1 MTDFG
6 GKTAVVTGAASGIG
20 RATAKA
26 LADAGATVTLLD
38 VNDELGASAAE
49 AAGGTYVHLDV
60 SQPDEWRALFSSF
73 DRLDLLHLN
82 AGIYDISLTDIT
94 QVSDAR
100 YRAYTGVNLDGVF
113 FGLREAI
120 PLLEQ
125 SHGAV
130 VVTSSMAGLMPL
142 PGNPLYAA
150 TKWALIGLVR
160 SVHGELERRGIRI
173 NALCPGAVATPLMGE
188 DPHEF
193 FDKIGVPSFEPDVLA
208 THGGRH
214 PRVRPQRRGRA
225 APPARGPRGVRVREA
240 ARALERRRHDGR
252 VGRPAAPH
260 PGARRRVRA
269 GPGAVRARPRRR
281 ARRGGR
287 GARHQRGGQD
297 HAAARGQRAADA
309 RPRARSRSTATT
321 SGT

>member
-6 GKTAVVTGAASGIG
+6 GKRAVVTGAASGIG

-38 VNDELGASAAE
+38 VNDELGAAAAE
-49 AAGGTYVHLDV
+49 ATGGTYVHLDV
-60 SQPDEWRALFSSF
+60 SQPDEWRALLSSF

-94 QVSDAR
+94 QVTDAR

-125 SHGAV
+125 SKGAV
-130 VVTSSMAGLMPL
+130 VVTSSMAGLIPL

-160 SVHGELERRGIRI
+160 SVHAELEGRGIRI

-208 THGGRH
+208 GTVVDMLASDRSGQAILH
-214 PRVRPQRRGRA
+214 RPPGDPEVFQF
-225 APPARGPRGVRVREA
+225 ARLP
-240 ARALERRRHDGR
+240 ER
-252 VGRPAAPH
+252 
-260 PGARRRVRA
+260 
-269 GPGAVRARPRRR
+269 
-281 ARRGGR
+281 
-287 GARHQRGGQD
+287 
-297 HAAARGQRAADA
+297 
-309 RPRARSRSTATT
+309 
-321 SGT
+321 